1 MDETSKLILSS
12 FGIQIGEKGTIIED
26 QLIPRE
32 TFLSDIKYN
41 EIKKY
46 IPDLKSVLSSSSLT
60 SLHKEAEKQ
69 QKYPPLN
76 LVRQIL
82 NAYSYD
88 MKPIRKCDGYT
99 KTGTKKFRR
108 FFLITKRIVFD
119 VAYSSSSSSSTP
131 LAESSES

>member
-12 FGIQIGEKGTIIED
+12 FGIEIDEKGAVIED

-41 EIKKY
+41 KIKKY
-46 IPDLKSVLSSSSLT
+46 IPDLKNVLSSSSLT
-60 SLHKEAEKQ
+60 SLHKEAENQ

-82 NAYSYD
+82 NVYSYD

-108 FFLITKRIVFD
+108 FFLITKRIMFD
-119 VAYSSSSSSSTP
+119 LGYLSTSPP
-131 LAESSES
+131 LSLEEQLSES

>member
-12 FGIQIGEKGTIIED
+12 FGIKISEKGTVIED

-32 TFLSDIKYN
+32 TFLSDVKYH
-41 EIKKY
+41 EIKKS
-46 IPDLKSVLSSSSLT
+46 ISDLKNVLSSSSLT

-108 FFLITKRIVFD
+108 FFLITKRIVFNI
-119 VAYSSSSSSSTP
+119 VYSSTSTP
-131 LAESSES
+131 LPLDEQLSES